1 MKQLVF
7 GRTFVFPCK
16 WLIMKGNEAESAH
29 GLFARKNNLL
39 TMVEKTKNL
48 ALGCDQGG
56 YELKEYIKSKLSES
70 GYSIHDVG
78 TFSAESVDYP
88 DVAHPLASA
97 VNKGEFPL
105 GILICGSGNGVCMTA
120 NKYAGIR
127 AALCWNTELARLAR
141 QHNDANILCLPGRF
155 ITQDEALSAVM
166 AFLETDFEGGR
177 HQVRIEKIP
186 LQ

>member
-1 MKQLVF
+1 MADK
-7 GRTFVFPCK
+7 K
-16 WLIMKGNEAESAH
+16 
-29 GLFARKNNLL
+29 
-39 TMVEKTKNL
+39 KTL
-48 ALGCDQGG
+48 ALGADHGG
-56 YELKEYIKSKLSES
+56 YELKEFVKIKLTES
-70 GYSIHDVG
+70 GYSVNDFG
-78 TFSAESVDYP
+78 TISAESIDYP